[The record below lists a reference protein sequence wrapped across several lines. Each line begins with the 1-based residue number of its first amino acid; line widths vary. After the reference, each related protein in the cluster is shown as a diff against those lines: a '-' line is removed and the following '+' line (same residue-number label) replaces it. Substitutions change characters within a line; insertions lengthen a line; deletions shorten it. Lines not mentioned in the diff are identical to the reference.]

1 MVEALHRTCCG
12 RDTGDLIFPQ
22 DELLWVE
29 ERGLHA
35 DGEGKEHTTMVL
47 GDEWRGRNGGEAEEV
62 MAEEDGRAVTSLPP
76 AMPTEM
82 STSWPD

>member
-12 RDTGDLIFPQ
+12 RDAGDLIFPQ

-35 DGEGKEHTTMVL
+35 DGEREEHTTMVL
-47 GDEWRGRNGGEAEEV
+47 GDERRGRNGGEAEEV
-62 MAEEDGRAVTSLPP
+62 MAEEDGRAVASLPP
-76 AMPTEM
+76 AMPTET
-82 STSWPD
+82 STSRSD

>member
-12 RDTGDLIFPQ
+12 RDAGDLIFPR

-35 DGEGKEHTTMVL
+35 DGEREEHTTMVL
-47 GDEWRGRNGGEAEEV
+47 GDERRGRNGGEAEEV
-62 MAEEDGRAVTSLPP
+62 MAEEDGRAVASLPP
-76 AMPTEM
+76 AMPTET